1 MKKIPVFFIDGFLD
15 SGKTTFITDTI
26 KSDGFDGKTLLL
38 VCEEGEISYDARLLK
53 ADYRTDIAYFSS
65 VEEFDYKKISRLLK
79 ETKPDRV
86 VIEMNGMWD
95 LEQLRFPSELEILQ
109 VIYFIDASTFGVYF
123 NNMRQK
129 FVDIIKRSQVVV
141 FIRCEDAQKE
151 IEPYRTALR
160 MINGNA
166 QFMIMDRNMRASEA
180 FEEPL
185 PYSVDDPVIQIED
198 DDFATFYIDTF
209 DHKER
214 YENKIVEYNMQVF
227 QSKELPEGTFIGGRK
242 VMNCCAND
250 IQLCGFL
257 VKSTL
262 NMPLKDR
269 SWIRVKAKLVYEF
282 SEDYHEEEVML
293 EPMEIREI
301 APLKEEVLSLNV
313 QR

>member
-15 SGKTTFITDTI
+15 SGKTTFITETI
-26 KSDGFDGKTLLL
+26 KSDEFDGKTLLL
-38 VCEEGEISYDARLLK
+38 VCEEGEVQYDARLLK
-53 ADYRTDIAYFSS
+53 AEYRTDIAYFSS
-65 VEEFDYKKISRLLK
+65 LEEFDYKKIGRLIK
-79 ETKPDRV
+79 DMKPDRI
-86 VIEMNGMWD
+86 VIEMNGMWE
-95 LEQLRFPSELEILQ
+95 LNQLRFPSELEILQ
-109 VIYFIDASTFGVYF
+109 VIYFIDTSTFSVYF

-141 FIRCEDAQKE
+141 FIRCEDPQKQ

-160 MINGNA
+160 MINSNA

-185 PYSVDDPVIQIED
+185 PYSIEDPVIRIED

-227 QSKELPEGTFIGGRK
+227 MSKELPKGTFIGGRK

-257 VKSTL
+257 VKSSL
-262 NMPLKDR
+262 ENALKDR
-269 SWIRVKAKLVYEF
+269 SWIRIKAKLVYEF

-293 EPMEIREI
+293 EPIEIESI
-301 APLKEEVLSLNV
+301 EPLKEEVLALNV